1 MWRRAVIPGEELG
14 WEWEWGPGQP
24 REKQQAAQ
32 GGGQAL
38 HAQAATPRAAP
49 CPPPPHELLTLLFRR
64 GLGTY
69 PVLIS
74 SAPFTTGH
82 QKITSLGPSSLFS
95 GLRMM
100 PGTIRKCDVVDG
112 G

>member
-1 MWRRAVIPGEELG
+1 MAPGSHPRRRAWLG
-14 WEWEWGPGQP
+14 VGVGAWPAKREAASGPGRRP
-24 REKQQAAQ
+24 GAARA
-32 GGGQAL
+32 GS
-38 HAQAATPRAAP
+38 HAESGSLSTPTPRAAHTSFQKGP
-49 CPPPPHELLTLLFRR
+49 
-64 GLGTY
+64 GTY